1 MTDEYRPDIE
11 DDDEQGPDSEANDD
25 IEEGDDP
32 NLDIAVNDEQSE
44 EVEVE
49 GEGEGEEEEEE
60 EIDPAEVERVVES
73 VGELMENL
81 KSDTV
86 YEILHSA
93 YEKITDLVEWEDED
107 KTDTSGQAEAA

>member
-11 DDDEQGPDSEANDD
+11 DDDEQGPDIEANDD

-32 NLDIAVNDEQSE
+32 NLDIAVNDEQWE
-44 EVEVE
+44 EV
-49 GEGEGEEEEEE
+49 EEEEE

-73 VGELMENL
+73 VGQLMENVE
-81 KSDTV
+81 SDSV

-93 YEKITDLVEWEDED
+93 YEKLSDLVDWEDED
-107 KTDTSGQAEAA
+107 DTNTSGQAEAA

>member
-44 EVEVE
+44 EVE
-49 GEGEGEEEEEE
+49 GEEEEEE

-73 VGELMENL
+73 VGELMENV

>member
-11 DDDEQGPDSEANDD
+11 DDDEQGPDIEANDN

-32 NLDIAVNDEQSE
+32 NVDIAVNDEQWE
-44 EVEVE
+44 EV
-49 GEGEGEEEEEE
+49 EEEEE

-73 VGELMENL
+73 VGQLMENVE
-81 KSDTV
+81 SDSV

-93 YEKITDLVEWEDED
+93 YEKLSDLVDWEDED
-107 KTDTSGQAEAA
+107 DTNTSGQAEAA

>member
-44 EVEVE
+44 EVE
-49 GEGEGEEEEEE
+49 GEEEE

-73 VGELMENL
+73 VGELMENV

>member
-11 DDDEQGPDSEANDD
+11 DDDEQGPDIEANDD

-32 NLDIAVNDEQSE
+32 NLDIAVNDEQWE
-44 EVEVE
+44 EV
-49 GEGEGEEEEEE
+49 EEEEE

-73 VGELMENL
+73 VGQLMENVE
-81 KSDTV
+81 SDSV

-93 YEKITDLVEWEDED
+93 YEKISDLVDWEDED
-107 KTDTSGQAEAA
+107 DTNTSGQAEAA